1 MADYTP
7 CVYQIDGE
15 FSFSLNKKY
24 NSKDIRTKNIYKFTY
39 KF

>member
-1 MADYTP
+1 MADYAP
-7 CVYQIDGE
+7 SVYQIDGE

-24 NSKDIRTKNIYKFTY
+24 NSKDIRDGNKYKSTY